1 MRQIEYALISGIAMN
16 CGHKT
21 LLDAEDVIDD
31 FGVQRNTEWE
41 MEILYNLIDARYANR
56 RLTFVTTNQKADELK
71 ELAQGRIYSR
81 FLEMCHIIHVDGYDF
96 RELGNPEERWIG
108 SQ

>member
-1 MRQIEYALISGIAMN
+1 MIEVLSNVPYL
-16 CGHKT
+16 
-21 LLDAEDVIDD
+21 VIDD

-108 SQ
+108 SHKRINESANRSL